1 MDVNAYV
8 IEHQVR
14 IRLEEARAAAAR
26 RALVAEARG
35 PRASRVRVRL
45 GVALI
50 GLGQRLLGKGVV
62 VEPYPRTSH
71 G

>member
-14 IRLEEARAAAAR
+14 ERLEDARAAAMR

-35 PRASRVRVRL
+35 RRVSRVRAAV

-50 GLGQRLLGKGVV
+50 GLGQRLLGKGGVGHAH
-62 VEPYPRTSH
+62 PRASL

>member
-1 MDVNAYV
+1 MDFNAYV
-8 IEHQVR
+8 IDHHVR

-26 RALVAEARG
+26 RALVTATRAR
-35 PRASRVRVRL
+35 RSSRVRVAV

-50 GLGQRLLGKGVV
+50 GLGQRLLGRGVAIR
-62 VEPYPRTSH
+62 PSPRTSH